1 MDDQSLWQLMR
12 ESWMKLEA
20 HYEPAIEPLV
30 AESKLN
36 SRAWMVLL
44 AALTFEPEDTTP
56 SHLLVRGPYTSSERY
71 LMLLE
76 NAVDQEYLIRTSGG
90 RFQLSPT
97 GRAATQEFIR
107 LAREAMVMAD
117 PLDVG
122 ESQDL
127 AEMLDHL
134 VNKCFET
141 PPPPNT
147 WSISLSK
154 KLMPPIDPQM
164 PFIEQAISC
173 LAAYRDDAH
182 LASWQSSG
190 LSAISME
197 TMTVIWRGQAST
209 LEELTDKLSNRGH
222 PKKVYVDA
230 LTQLRTR
237 EYVSGSRSVL
247 RLTEYGKLFRD
258 RVEAKTDQYFYTPWS
273 CLTDDE
279 KNKLAVILKNLIE
292 KL

>member
-12 ESWMKLEA
+12 AAWMKLEA

-36 SRAWMVLL
+36 IRSWMVLL

-76 NAVDQEYLIRTSGG
+76 NAAEQEYLIRNSSG

-107 LAREAMVMAD
+107 LAREAMVLAD

-127 AEMLDHL
+127 AEMLDRL

-141 PPPPNT
+141 PSPPNT

-182 LASWQSSG
+182 LASWQSSA

-273 CLTDDE
+273 CLSDDQ
-279 KNKLAVILKNLIE
+279 KYKLAVILKNLIE

>member
-1 MDDQSLWQLMR
+1 MW
-12 ESWMKLEA
+12 
-20 HYEPAIEPLV
+20 
-30 AESKLN
+30 
-36 SRAWMVLL
+36 
-44 AALTFEPEDTTP
+44 
-56 SHLLVRGPYTSSERY
+56 
-71 LMLLE
+71 LE
-76 NAVDQEYLIRTSGG
+76 NAADQEYLIRTSGG

-107 LAREAMVMAD
+107 LAREAMVLAD
-117 PLDVG
+117 PFDVG
-122 ESQDL
+122 DSQDL
-127 AEMLDHL
+127 AEMLDKL
-134 VNKCFET
+134 VNKCLET

-154 KLMPPIDPQM
+154 KLMPPSDPQM

-230 LTQLRTR
+230 LTQLRTS
-237 EYVSGSRSVL
+237 EYISGSRSVL
-247 RLTEYGKLFRD
+247 RLTENGKLFRD

-273 CLTDDE
+273 CLTDDQ
-279 KNKLAVILKNLIE
+279 KNKLAVILKDLIE
-292 KL
+292 RL

>member
-1 MDDQSLWQLMR
+1 
-12 ESWMKLEA
+12 
-20 HYEPAIEPLV
+20 
-30 AESKLN
+30 
-36 SRAWMVLL
+36 MVL
-44 AALTFEPEDTTP
+44 
-56 SHLLVRGPYTSSERY
+56 
-71 LMLLE
+71 
-76 NAVDQEYLIRTSGG
+76 
-90 RFQLSPT
+90 
-97 GRAATQEFIR
+97 
-107 LAREAMVMAD
+107 AD
-117 PLDVG
+117 PLDEG

-127 AEMLDHL
+127 AEMLDKL
-134 VNKCFET
+134 VNKCLET

-154 KLMPPIDPQM
+154 KLMPPSDPQM

-230 LTQLRTR
+230 LTQLRTS
-237 EYVSGSRSVL
+237 EYISGSRSVL
-247 RLTEYGKLFRD
+247 RLTENGKLFRD

-273 CLTDDE
+273 CLTDDQ
-279 KNKLAVILKNLIE
+279 KNKLAVILKDLIE
-292 KL
+292 RL